1 MRPFILFSASP
12 AHFLV
17 QSIHG
22 RKPENSRPRFKML
35 GPIPERECQ
44 IPELGPTDEIQNYL
58 HGSANADDPFGAME
72 TIVACPE
79 LIATLPSVR
88 AVMCV
93 KTLAN
98 HTEVTCIL
106 MIIWESYP
114 LCCHKSEPLVVSGI
128 IFTTETVERSF
139 RHCRVATTSRE
150 LYNLQRGSKPGL
162 MRPPALNPDERI
174 LKEWIRE
181 VLQKTAKNDEKL

>member
-1 MRPFILFSASP
+1 VRPFILFSASP

-58 HGSANADDPFGAME
+58 HGSANADDPFGVME
-72 TIVACPE
+72 TIVVCPE

-114 LCCHKSEPLVVSGI
+114 LCCHKSELLVVSDYI
-128 IFTTETVERSF
+128 HDRNSRAVVQALPSCNDLPRTLQF
-139 RHCRVATTSRE
+139 ATGFNAGADASP
-150 LYNLQRGSKPGL
+150 QP
-162 MRPPALNPDERI
+162 
-174 LKEWIRE
+174 
-181 VLQKTAKNDEKL
+181 